1 MNTHHLPPLSA
12 KAVPGTQPGAA
23 LRKPAG
29 KVPASAL
36 KLGTLFTTLSIFAGS
51 FGYATTHLYAT
62 NAPLQPA
69 TIAAADSTSAAS
81 TGTPSTSGSTSTS
94 STATTTLTS
103 SVRTTTQT
111 AVTTTRH
118 S

>member
-69 TIAAADSTSAAS
+69 TIAAADSTSVAS

>member
-1 MNTHHLPPLSA
+1 MTAANTSPSLSQ

-23 LRKPAG
+23 RRKPAG
-29 KVPASAL
+29 KVPAWAL
-36 KLGTLFTTLSIFAGS
+36 KVGTLFATFSIFAGS
-51 FGYATTHLYAT
+51 FGYATTHLYAS

-69 TIAAADSTSAAS
+69 TIAASAAS
-81 TGTPSTSGSTSTS
+81 SSSATNVSGTGSTAAS
-94 STATTTLTS
+94 ATTTLTS

>member
-23 LRKPAG
+23 RRKPVG
-29 KVPASAL
+29 RVPAWAL
-36 KLGTLFTTLSIFAGS
+36 KLGTLFTTFSIFAGS

-81 TGTPSTSGSTSTS
+81 TGTPSTTASTSTS
-94 STATTTLTS
+94 STA
-103 SVRTTTQT
+103 TTTQT